1 MASLARCDAATSV
14 VEVRVEV
21 LVEDEDDEE
30 VEVEVDV
37 EVDLVDVSVRLGVG
51 SGRLVALELLEE
63 PPTLDIVFI
72 PTMLLTYRDKVA
84 LDTCRSQTLSPKS
97 IGSSLQRLRSFCDNS
112 HKSRRWRGKY

>member
-30 VEVEVDV
+30 LEDEVDEVEEVEVEDDV

-63 PPTLDIVFI
+63 PPTFDIVFI
-72 PTMLLTYRDKVA
+72 PAIVLLVIQGRFG
-84 LDTCRSQTLSPKS
+84 LL
-97 IGSSLQRLRSFCDNS
+97 
-112 HKSRRWRGKY
+112 